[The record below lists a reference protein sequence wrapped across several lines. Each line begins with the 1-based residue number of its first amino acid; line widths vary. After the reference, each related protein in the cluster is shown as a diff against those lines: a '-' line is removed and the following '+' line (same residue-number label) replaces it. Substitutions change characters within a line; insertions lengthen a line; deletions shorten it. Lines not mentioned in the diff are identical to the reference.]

1 MKKKTYGAPRY
12 MDWVAQIRAG
22 AATVKVHFTGGSL
35 TVYGVTPAEYTTT
48 NEFIQTV
55 IEQSQYFKEG
65 RITLLRS
72 VELTDT
78 KPTVAK
84 SAAKP
89 AKAQAAAQTASKVEA
104 TATEETTVETP
115 APTPTAAPEATEP
128 TETEEAPA
136 EAEAETS
143 EGEEADE
150 GDVKLKVEVSCLPD
164 AQDYLQQNYGISSYK
179 VRTRAT
185 AQQAAAEHGVEFVG
199 AGFVAVGAAEEPT
212 ESAAEE

>member
-1 MKKKTYGAPRY
+1 
-12 MDWVAQIRAG
+12 
-22 AATVKVHFTGGSL
+22 L

-89 AKAQAAAQTASKVEA
+89 A
-104 TATEETTVETP
+104 
-115 APTPTAAPEATEP
+115 TPTAAPEATEP

-136 EAEAETS
+136 EAEVETS
-143 EGEEADE
+143 EGEEADD
-150 GDVKLKVEVSCLPD
+150 GDVKLKVEVSCLQD